1 MEYEVLHSFSVV
13 QVVTVNCA
21 RIIHGNQVAT
31 NGVVHVIDRV
41 ITAVSNTIQDV
52 LEVEDD
58 LSSLN
63 VSDCF
68 FITISRNVYIHSREG
83 FLNGLI
89 KIFFTIKSFPFW
101 FYGVPV
107 QKVSITDYTKNH
119 RRTRSAEI
127 LLYCIGFYIFPS

>member
-83 FLNGLI
+83 FSNGLVLWSPCSE
-89 KIFFTIKSFPFW
+89 SF
-101 FYGVPV
+101 
-107 QKVSITDYTKNH
+107 NH
-119 RRTRSAEI
+119 
-127 LLYCIGFYIFPS
+127 